1 MATRD
6 DFQGAVLAI
15 ALKAIRVHE
24 GKNNMAR
31 LRVRT
36 GRGWADVRAF
46 VCFTA
51 IKMCVIVLPAP
62 AGRPD
67 EQLALV
73 ELKLL
78 GSEQKALETEHV
90 GVEDRRRVEAI
101 PCHQNRAWLATKATG
116 KERSPHSRLASIPG

>member
-6 DFQGAVLAI
+6 DFQGAVPPI

-24 GKNNMAR
+24 GKNDMAR

-46 VCFTA
+46 VSLA
-51 IKMCVIVLPAP
+51 AVEMGVVVLPAP
-62 AGRPD
+62 AGRAD

-116 KERSPHSRLASIPG
+116 KEHSPHSRLASTPG